1 MGAIGGRFYRSNRIV
16 GAKQAQAFG
25 LFAGEGAMAEVTAA
39 GQANHREEETNHL
52 KPPPGIQTVVRILDR
67 LFVGTGYLAGA
78 LYGVLAF
85 FVTYDALARKWGS
98 YLGLPTTRVTD
109 EISGYMLALAATWGF
124 AYALRTDAHVRIDVL
139 FPYMGR
145 RLKAAMDFIALLLM
159 ALFATVVSW
168 KIWVLVLDSMESGI
182 KSSTYLLT
190 PLYIPQG
197 ILGVGFSLLALAA
210 IFMALALLAGWDLRA
225 TAPALENPEELP
237 GNI

>member
-1 MGAIGGRFYRSNRIV
+1 
-16 GAKQAQAFG
+16 
-25 LFAGEGAMAEVTAA
+25 MAEVTAA
-39 GQANHREEETNHL
+39 GQADRRAAEASNL
-52 KPPPGIQTVVRILDR
+52 KPTNARATVVRLLDL

-78 LYGVLAF
+78 LYGVLAL
-85 FVTYDALARKWGS
+85 FVTYDVLARKWGS

-124 AYALRTDAHVRIDVL
+124 AYALRTDAHVRVDVM

-145 RLKAAMDFIALLLM
+145 RLKAAMDFISLVLM

-168 KIWVLVLDSMESGI
+168 KIWVLALDSMESGI

-210 IFMALALLAGWDLRA
+210 AFMALALLAGWDLQ
-225 TAPALENPEELP
+225 TAAPGHEHQGELP

>member
-1 MGAIGGRFYRSNRIV
+1 MADVPAEGEAMRRAEDSNNR
-16 GAKQAQAFG
+16 KSP
-25 LFAGEGAMAEVTAA
+25 
-39 GQANHREEETNHL
+39 N
-52 KPPPGIQTVVRILDR
+52 GIQTVVWGLDL
-67 LFVGTGYLAGA
+67 LFVGTGYLAGI
-78 LYGVLAF
+78 LYLGLAF
-85 FVTYDALARKWGS
+85 FVTYDVLARKWGS

-124 AYALRTDAHVRIDVL
+124 AYALRTDAHVRVDVM

-145 RLKAAMDFIALLLM
+145 RLKAAMDFIGLVLM
-159 ALFATVVSW
+159 ALFATVISW
-168 KIWVLVLDSMESGI
+168 KIWVLVFDSMESGI

-210 IFMALALLAGWDLRA
+210 VFMALALILGWEVRA

>member
-1 MGAIGGRFYRSNRIV
+1 
-16 GAKQAQAFG
+16 
-25 LFAGEGAMAEVTAA
+25 MAEVTAA
-39 GQANHREEETNHL
+39 GQAGRGERESNNL
-52 KPPPGIQTVVRILDR
+52 KPRSGIPTVVRVLDL
-67 LFVGTGYLAGA
+67 LFIGTGYIAGV

-85 FVTYDALARKWGS
+85 FVTYDVLARKWGS

-124 AYALRTDAHVRIDVL
+124 AYALRTDAHVRVDVM

-145 RLKAAMDFIALLLM
+145 RLKAGMDFIALILM
-159 ALFATVVSW
+159 ALFATIIAW
-168 KIWVLVLDSMESGI
+168 KIWALVLDSMESGI

-210 IFMALALLAGWDLRA
+210 VFMALALLLGWDLPA
-225 TAPALENPEELP
+225 TAPGLEHPEELP

>member
-1 MGAIGGRFYRSNRIV
+1 MSDERPSGARRPSIARAV
-16 GAKQAQAFG
+16 DV
-25 LFAGEGAMAEVTAA
+25 LFIW
-39 GQANHREEETNHL
+39 
-52 KPPPGIQTVVRILDR
+52 P
-67 LFVGTGYLAGA
+67 GYLAGWV
-78 LYGVLAF
+78 YMVLAF
-85 FVTYDALARKWGS
+85 FVTYDVLARKWGS

-124 AYALRTDAHVRIDVL
+124 AYALRSDAHVRVDVM

-145 RLKAAMDFIALLLM
+145 RLKAVMDFIALILM
-159 ALFATVVSW
+159 ALFATVISW

-210 IFMALALLAGWDLRA
+210 VFMALAPLVGWDLQA
-225 TAPALENPEELP
+225 TAPGLEQPDELP

>member
-1 MGAIGGRFYRSNRIV
+1 MP
-16 GAKQAQAFG
+16 
-25 LFAGEGAMAEVTAA
+25 EVTTV
-39 GQANHREEETNHL
+39 GQTNRGEEESTSSRA
-52 KPPPGIQTVVRILDR
+52 PTRMQTVGRVLDL
-67 LFVGTGYLAGA
+67 LFTGTGYLAGA
-78 LYGVLAF
+78 LYVVLAF
-85 FVTYDALARKWGS
+85 FVTYDVLARKWGS

-124 AYALRTDAHVRIDVL
+124 AYALRTDAHVRVDVL

-159 ALFATVVSW
+159 ALFASIISW
-168 KIWVLVLDSMESGI
+168 KIWALVVDSLQSGM

-197 ILGVGFSLLALAA
+197 ILGVGFSLLAVAA
-210 IFMALALLAGWDLRA
+210 VFMALALLAGWELPA
-225 TAPALENPEELP
+225 KAPGLESHEDLP

>member
-1 MGAIGGRFYRSNRIV
+1 
-16 GAKQAQAFG
+16 
-25 LFAGEGAMAEVTAA
+25 MAEVTAA
-39 GQANHREEETNHL
+39 GQAGRGERESNNL
-52 KPPPGIQTVVRILDR
+52 KPRSGIPTVVRVLDL
-67 LFVGTGYLAGA
+67 LFIGTGYIAGV

-85 FVTYDALARKWGS
+85 FVTYDVLARKWGS

-124 AYALRTDAHVRIDVL
+124 AYTLRTDAHVRVDVM

-145 RLKAAMDFIALLLM
+145 RLKAAMDFIALILM
-159 ALFATVVSW
+159 ALFATIIAW
-168 KIWVLVLDSMESGI
+168 KIWALVLDSMESGM

-210 IFMALALLAGWDLRA
+210 VFMALALLLGWDLPA
-225 TAPALENPEELP
+225 TAPGLEHPEELP

>member
-1 MGAIGGRFYRSNRIV
+1 
-16 GAKQAQAFG
+16 
-25 LFAGEGAMAEVTAA
+25 MAELTAA
-39 GQANHREEETNHL
+39 GQANRRENESNDL
-52 KPPPGIQTVVRILDR
+52 KPPNRIQTVVRIFDL
-67 LFVGTGYLAGA
+67 LFMGTGYLAGA
-78 LYGVLAF
+78 LYGLLAF
-85 FVTYDALARKWGS
+85 FVTYDVLARKWGS

-124 AYALRTDAHVRIDVL
+124 AFALRTDAHVRVDVM

-145 RLKAAMDFIALLLM
+145 RLKAAMDFIALVLM
-159 ALFATVVSW
+159 ALFAAIISW

-197 ILGVGFSLLALAA
+197 ILGVGFSLLAVAA
-210 IFMALALLAGWDLRA
+210 VFMALALFVGWDLPA
-225 TAPALENPEELP
+225 TAPGLENPEELP